1 MPPRSTRRAP
11 EGQLIWDPPIAPLRV
26 GSTSS
31 NVPMADTAL
40 PRAGTPLRH
49 PYRMRPLH
57 VRPVPP
63 RGCVT
68 CGRRTPAGRSR
79 SSARR
84 HCPACPRRCG
94 TRSSAGSS
102 RRRHGFVGR
111 RGPSPSPRLPS
122 ARASCRSFSCRSCH
136 RSHRPAGAA
145 GRPCR
150 ASALPDLDQVVAHER
165 ALRQFT
171 RPCDVVPEEVRRPTT
186 VQALLAEAPRW
197 HRSPD
202 RPRLHRRPARADRH
216 CSPDRPCRPSSRL
229 SPIPGQP
236 VRRRPPTG
244 RPCPSPSSSGCGTN
258 RRRGSRPS
266 RCPAWRPHRCSAD
279 GSPDRHA
286 ATSKRGEF
294 PFGPSGRRCRE
305 SLSRT
310 VPLQPRAPGQGDAL
324 LVVS

>member
-1 MPPRSTRRAP
+1 MGSPDRTAPSRLDVPGRPHGRHRAP
-11 EGQLIWDPPIAPLRV
+11 EGGDAASPPVTDAP
-26 GSTSS
+26 SS
-31 NVPMADTAL
+31 
-40 PRAGTPLRH
+40 
-49 PYRMRPLH
+49 

-68 CGRRTPAGRSR
+68 CGPRTPAGRSR

-84 HCPACPRRCG
+84 RCPACPRRCG

-111 RGPSPSPRLPS
+111 RGPSPSPRLPFPRVLLPFLLLPFVHPLAPAGRRS
-122 ARASCRSFSCRSCH
+122 RSPLPCLPGPCPTWTKSSPTNERFGSSPARATWCPRRSGAPQRCRRCSPRH
-136 RSHRPAGAA
+136 
-145 GRPCR
+145 PC
-150 ASALPDLDQVVAHER
+150 
-165 ALRQFT
+165 
-171 RPCDVVPEEVRRPTT
+171 
-186 VQALLAEAPRW
+186 W

-216 CSPDRPCRPSSRL
+216 RSPDRPRRPSSRL

-236 VRRRPPTG
+236 LRRRPQRPS

-286 ATSKRGEF
+286 ATGKRGEF
-294 PFGPSGRRCRE
+294 PFGPSR
-305 SLSRT
+305 SSM
-310 VPLQPRAPGQGDAL
+310 P
-324 LVVS
+324 